1 MLSYRKGAAK
11 CSPPSKNKWGLRS
24 RAERTARGTRVISSF
39 LTYAGEVKVKED
51 AEEYH
56 EEAEEAREDEEE
68 QQEEHEGGEK
78 VEQEG

>member
-1 MLSYRKGAAK
+1 MERDDLLSARFGGLNDSRKF
-11 CSPPSKNKWGLRS
+11 P
-24 RAERTARGTRVISSF
+24 F
-39 LTYAGEVKVKED
+39 LTYAGEVEVKED